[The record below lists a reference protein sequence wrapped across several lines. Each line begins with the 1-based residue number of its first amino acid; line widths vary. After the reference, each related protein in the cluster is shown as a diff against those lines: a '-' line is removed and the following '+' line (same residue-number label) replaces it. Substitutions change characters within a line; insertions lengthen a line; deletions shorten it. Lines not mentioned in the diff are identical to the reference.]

1 MNYNKREYLTATLK
15 AQLKRHVDVI
25 FNEFG

>member
-1 MNYNKREYLTATLK
+1 MNYNKRENLTATQK

-25 FNEFG
+25 FDEFG